1 MQTIRTLAT
10 RVANP
15 GAPASMVASA
25 LACAAAVAMAGLSAT
40 SALAAPDGPRSEGP
54 RGDGPRSEV
63 RRPDGPTRGD
73 GPRAGPGGGHVA
85 NPGVNHGAAPG
96 ARNWFDGAHG
106 HAHTYPVP
114 GWGVRHLPPR
124 SSTVYWGGV
133 NYGFFDGV
141 WYSPGSAGYVVVRPP
156 FGIVV
161 ADLPAFRTVVTIGGI
176 AYLYSNGVYYRERLE
191 GGYEVVPPPV
201 ASDASV
207 TTGAPAAGARMFVY
221 PRMGQTAEKQATD
234 EYECHAWAV
243 TQSGFDPTAAAT
255 ATAGANAGRRGD
267 YQRARA
273 ACLEGRGY
281 TVR

>member
-1 MQTIRTLAT
+1 MPTIRTLAT
-10 RVANP
+10 RVAHP
-15 GAPASMVASA
+15 PALASMAAWA

-40 SALAAPDGPRSEGP
+40 SALAAPDGPRGDGP

-63 RRPDGPTRGD
+63 HRPDGPSRGD

-85 NPGVNHGAAPG
+85 NPGANHGGVPV

-106 HAHTYPVP
+106 HAHSYPVP
-114 GWGVRHLPPR
+114 GWAVRRLPPR
-124 SSTVYWGGV
+124 SSIVFWGGV
-133 NYGFFDGV
+133 NYGFYDGI
-141 WYSPGSAGYVVVRPP
+141 WYSPGPAGYVVARPP

-161 ADLPAFRTVVTIGGI
+161 SDLPTFRTVVTIGGI
-176 AYLYSNGVYYRERLE
+176 PYLYANGVYYLERPE

-201 ASDASV
+201 ASDE
-207 TTGAPAAGARMFVY
+207 TTTAGAPATGARMFVY
-221 PRMGQTAEKQATD
+221 PRMGQSADKQATD

-243 TQSGFDPTAAAT
+243 TQSGFDPTSAAT
-255 ATAGANAGRRGD
+255 AGTVARSGRRGD
-267 YQRARA
+267 YQRARV